1 MAALQSFESEASF
14 PEREV
19 QKARMLT
26 RHDASVTVMQR
37 LEVSEVADS
46 YPWDQ
51 NRLINQPSLRN
62 RKHS

>member
-26 RHDASVTVMQR
+26 RHDASMQR

-62 RKHS
+62 QTHS